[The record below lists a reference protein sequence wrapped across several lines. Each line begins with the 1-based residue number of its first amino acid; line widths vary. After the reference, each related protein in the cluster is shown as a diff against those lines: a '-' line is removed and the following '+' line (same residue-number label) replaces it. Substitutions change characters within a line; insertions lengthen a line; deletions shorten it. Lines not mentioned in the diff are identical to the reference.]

1 MEKEYSQWRDP
12 LMYAML
18 ALALSVLLLAIA
30 RFASSRAKI
39 DVSGL
44 KPVPTLALSQ
54 DKIDAIVERT
64 RKAGGEIVAYLK
76 TGSAYYS
83 PGASASEMVKIILND
98 KKSQV
103 SCSALLNGEYGLNDV
118 YMGVPVILG
127 ASGVEKII
135 EIDLTDDEKAALEN
149 SVAAVAKTCK
159 AVDEVAI

>member
-54 DKIDAIVERT
+54 DKIESMEKILLQIQV
-64 RKAGGEIVAYLK
+64 EIVNVKNLAKDKNQSNAVL
-76 TGSAYYS
+76 
-83 PGASASEMVKIILND
+83 SEIE
-98 KKSQV
+98 S
-103 SCSALLNGEYGLNDV
+103 
-118 YMGVPVILG
+118 
-127 ASGVEKII
+127 VEKMLYQIQI
-135 EIDLTDDEKAALEN
+135 KILI
-149 SVAAVAKTCK
+149 VG
-159 AVDEVAI
+159 